1 MRVTSKG
8 QVTIPRDLRELIGI
22 EPNSEVVFTVEDG
35 RLMLTPKNGAEAVQE
50 QKRLAGL
57 MQTLARLEGTGDP
70 ELDADALMQMTR
82 DPKGYRTYFPDA
94 PLISPETHPL

>member
-35 RLMLTPKNGAEAVQE
+35 RLMLTPKNGAEAQQE
-50 QKRLAGL
+50 KMRLAGL
-57 MQTLARLEGTGDP
+57 MEALARLEGTGDP
-70 ELDADALMQMTR
+70 EINADTLMQMTR
-82 DPKGYRTYFPDA
+82 DR
-94 PLISPETHPL
+94 

>member
-35 RLMLTPKNGAEAVQE
+35 RLMLTPKNGTQALQE

-57 MQTLARLEGTGDP
+57 METLARLEGTGDP
-70 ELDADALMQMTR
+70 AVGADALMQMTR
-82 DPKGYRTYFPDA
+82 DR
-94 PLISPETHPL
+94 

>member
-35 RLMLTPKNGAEAVQE
+35 RLMLTPKSGTEALKE
-50 QKRLAGL
+50 QTRLAGL
-57 MQTLARLEGTGDP
+57 METLARLEGTGDP
-70 ELDADALMQMTR
+70 ALGADALMQMTR
-82 DPKGYRTYFPDA
+82 DR
-94 PLISPETHPL
+94 

>member
-8 QVTIPRDLRELIGI
+8 QVTLPRDLRELIGI

-35 RLMLTPKNGAEAVQE
+35 RLMLTPKNGVEAQQE
-50 QKRLAGL
+50 KKRLAGL
-57 MQTLARLEGTGDP
+57 METLARLEGTGDP

-82 DPKGYRTYFPDA
+82 DR
-94 PLISPETHPL
+94 

>member
-35 RLMLTPKNGAEAVQE
+35 RLMLTPKNGAEAQQE
-50 QKRLAGL
+50 KMRLAGL
-57 MQTLARLEGTGDP
+57 MKTLARLEGTGDP

-82 DPKGYRTYFPDA
+82 DR
-94 PLISPETHPL
+94 

>member
-35 RLMLTPKNGAEAVQE
+35 RLMLTPKNGAEAQQE
-50 QKRLAGL
+50 KTRLAGL
-57 MQTLARLEGTGDP
+57 MEALARLEGTGDP
-70 ELDADALMQMTR
+70 ELDADTLMQMTR
-82 DPKGYRTYFPDA
+82 DR
-94 PLISPETHPL
+94 